1 MLNEELYEQL
11 ELEFEKNRIE
21 DAVEDILLEMA
32 EALADHGVVG
42 KELTYRDQ
50 AGLAKLSVVGVCEDD
65 ESVFIKTL
73 TINGK
78 EYEIEDYL
86 L

>member
-11 ELEFEKNRIE
+11 ELEFEKNQIE
-21 DAVEDILLEMA
+21 DAVEDILLELA
-32 EALADHGVVG
+32 EALADQGIVG
-42 KELTYRDQ
+42 KELTCREQ
-50 AGLAKLSVVGVCEDD
+50 AGHARLSVVGVCEED
-65 ESVFIKTL
+65 ESVLIKTL

-86 L
+86 M

>member
-32 EALADHGVVG
+32 EALADQGVVG
-42 KELTYRDQ
+42 KELTYREQ
-50 AGLAKLSVVGVCEDD
+50 VGHAKLSVVGVCEEDD
-65 ESVFIKTL
+65 SVLIKTL
-73 TINGK
+73 TINGT
-78 EYEIEDYL
+78 EYEIEDYMM
-86 L
+86 